1 MFLKVDF
8 AFLEHTDIQ
17 GNFLKH
23 SRLHKPMVLVVKQI
37 YDLAADPAG
46 VPHAQPTG
54 FQTGRPADVQDAVYR
69 KGTPVFPDDGC
80 RSDAAIY
87 VKFSLYFQINLHES
101 RLLTICLIVPNY
113 F

>member
-46 VPHAQPTG
+46 VPHAQPAG
-54 FQTGRPADVQDAVYR
+54 FQTGSPADVQNTVYR
-69 KGTPVFPDDGC
+69 KSTPVLPDDGC
-80 RSDAAIY
+80 GADAAVNIE
-87 VKFSLYFQINLHES
+87 FCIDFQIYLHYVH
-101 RLLTICLIVPNY
+101 LKY
-113 F
+113 